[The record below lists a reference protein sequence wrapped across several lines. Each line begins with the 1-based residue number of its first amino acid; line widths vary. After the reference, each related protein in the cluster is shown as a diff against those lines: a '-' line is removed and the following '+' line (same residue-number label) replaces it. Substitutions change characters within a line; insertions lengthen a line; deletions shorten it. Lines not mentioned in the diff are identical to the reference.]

1 MIGFD
6 QMNSWGVKQ
15 LREFRNQLRDT
26 LAEEIHKRDAL
37 KAEIVWLQKEIDKY
51 RGEDTHE

>member
-1 MIGFD
+1 MIGWD
-6 QMNSWGVKQ
+6 QMNSWGIKQ

-51 RGEDTHE
+51 RMDNPK